1 MAILC
6 INRIESQLFEV
17 MWRNNIIAIVAIT
30 FTVVG
35 ALWGIGNLL
44 STPEESAVKN
54 IEGVLLIA
62 ENDAFNKTNPDI
74 HAKVDTPKKVS
85 ILNKDVRRHDFIVDE
100 LNINT
105 AYLSTEQSFTTAIA
119 SRVPGT
125 FEYYCSLHPD
135 TMRGKIMIEDNG

>member
-1 MAILC
+1 
-6 INRIESQLFEV
+6 
-17 MWRNNIIAIVAIT
+17 MWRNNIIAIVAIS
-30 FTVVG
+30 FIVVG

-44 STPEESAVKN
+44 SAPEESATKN
-54 IEGVLLIA
+54 VEGVLLIA

-74 HAKVDTPKKVS
+74 HAKVDAPKKIT
-85 ILNKDVRRHDFIVDE
+85 ILNKDFRRHDFIVDK

-119 SRVPGT
+119 SRVAGT

-135 TMRGKIMIEDNG
+135 TMRGKIVIEDY

>member
-1 MAILC
+1 
-6 INRIESQLFEV
+6 
-17 MWRNNIIAIVAIT
+17 MWRNNIIAIVAIS

-44 STPEESAVKN
+44 NAPQESAGKN
-54 IEGVLLIA
+54 VEGVLLIA
-62 ENDAFNKTNPDI
+62 ENDAFNKTNPTVY
-74 HAKVDTPKKVS
+74 AKVDIPKKIS

-105 AYLSTEQSFTTAIA
+105 AYLSTQQSFTTAIA

-125 FEYYCSLHPD
+125 FEYYCSLHPN
-135 TMRGKIMIEDNG
+135 TMRGSVVVR

>member
-1 MAILC
+1 
-6 INRIESQLFEV
+6 
-17 MWRNNIIAIVAIT
+17 MWRYNIIAIVAIS

-44 STPEESAVKN
+44 NAPQESAGKN
-54 IEGVLLIA
+54 VEGVLLIA
-62 ENDAFNKTNPDI
+62 ENDAFNKTNPTI
-74 HAKVDTPKKVS
+74 YAKVDTPKKIS

-105 AYLSTEQSFTTAIA
+105 AYLSTQQSFTTAIA

-125 FEYYCSLHPD
+125 FEYYCSLHPN
-135 TMRGKIMIEDNG
+135 TMRGSVVVR

>member
-1 MAILC
+1 
-6 INRIESQLFEV
+6 
-17 MWRNNIIAIVAIT
+17 MWRNNIIAIVAIS
-30 FTVVG
+30 FTIVG

-44 STPEESAVKN
+44 NTPEESAAKN
-54 IEGVLLIA
+54 VEGVLLIA
-62 ENDAFNKTNPDI
+62 ENDIFNKTNPDI
-74 HAKVDTPKKVS
+74 QATVDIPKKIS
-85 ILNKDVRRHDFIVDE
+85 ILNKDFRRHDFIVDG

-135 TMRGKIMIEDNG
+135 TMRGRILIGEN

>member
-1 MAILC
+1 
-6 INRIESQLFEV
+6 
-17 MWRNNIIAIVAIT
+17 MWRNNIIAIVAIS

-44 STPEESAVKN
+44 NAPQESAGKN
-54 IEGVLLIA
+54 VAGVLLIA
-62 ENDAFNKTNPDI
+62 ENDAFNKTNPTI
-74 HAKVDTPKKVS
+74 YAKVDTPKKIS

-105 AYLSTEQSFTTAIA
+105 AYLSTQQSFTTAIA

-125 FEYYCSLHPD
+125 FEYYCSLHPN
-135 TMRGKIMIEDNG
+135 TMRGSVVVR

>member
-1 MAILC
+1 
-6 INRIESQLFEV
+6 
-17 MWRNNIIAIVAIT
+17 MWRNNIIAIVAIS

-44 STPEESAVKN
+44 NAPQESAGKN
-54 IEGVLLIA
+54 VEGVLLIA
-62 ENDAFNKTNPDI
+62 ENDAFNKTNPTI
-74 HAKVDTPKKVS
+74 YAKVDTPKKIS

-105 AYLSTEQSFTTAIA
+105 AYLSTQQSFTTAIA

-125 FEYYCSLHPD
+125 FEYYCSLHPN
-135 TMRGKIMIEDNG
+135 TMRGSVVIR

>member
-1 MAILC
+1 
-6 INRIESQLFEV
+6 
-17 MWRNNIIAIVAIT
+17 MWRNNIIAIVAIS

-44 STPEESAVKN
+44 NAPEESAAKN
-54 IEGVLLIA
+54 VEGVLLIA
-62 ENDAFNKTNPDI
+62 ENDVFNKTNPDI
-74 HAKVDTPKKVS
+74 QATVDIPKKIL
-85 ILNKDVRRHDFIVDE
+85 ILNKDFRRHDFIVDG

-135 TMRGKIMIEDNG
+135 TMRGRILIGEN

>member
-1 MAILC
+1 
-6 INRIESQLFEV
+6 
-17 MWRNNIIAIVAIT
+17 MWRNNVIAIVAIS

-44 STPEESAVKN
+44 SAPEESNVRN
-54 IEGVLLIA
+54 VEGVLLVA
-62 ENDAFNKTNPDI
+62 ENDVFNKTNPDI
-74 HAKVDTPKKVS
+74 HATVDIPKKVS
-85 ILNKDVRRHDFIVDE
+85 ILNKDFRRHDFIVDG

-119 SRVPGT
+119 SRVAGI

-135 TMRGKIMIEDNG
+135 TMRGRIIIHGN

>member
-1 MAILC
+1 
-6 INRIESQLFEV
+6 
-17 MWRNNIIAIVAIT
+17 MWRNNIIAIVAIA

-44 STPEESAVKN
+44 STPEESVIKDV
-54 IEGVLLIA
+54 EGVILIA

-74 HAKVDTPKKVS
+74 HAKIDIPKKIS
-85 ILNKDVRRHDFIVDE
+85 IINKDFRRHDFIVDE

-105 AYLSTEQSFTTAIA
+105 AYLSTEQAFTTAIA
-119 SRVPGT
+119 SKVLGK

-135 TMRGKIMIEDNG
+135 TMRGNIIIEDN

>member
-1 MAILC
+1 
-6 INRIESQLFEV
+6 
-17 MWRNNIIAIVAIT
+17 MWRNNIIAIVAIS

-44 STPEESAVKN
+44 NASEESAAKN
-54 IEGVLLIA
+54 VEGVLLIA
-62 ENDAFNKTNPDI
+62 ENDVFNKTNPDI
-74 HAKVDTPKKVS
+74 QATVDIPKKIS
-85 ILNKDVRRHDFIVDE
+85 ILNKDFRRHDFIVDG

-119 SRVPGT
+119 SRAPGT

-135 TMRGKIMIEDNG
+135 TMRGRILIGEN

>member
-1 MAILC
+1 
-6 INRIESQLFEV
+6 
-17 MWRNNIIAIVAIT
+17 MWRNNIIAIVAIS

-44 STPEESAVKN
+44 NTPQESAGKN
-54 IEGVLLIA
+54 VEGVLLIA
-62 ENDAFNKTNPDI
+62 ENDAFNKTNPTI
-74 HAKVDTPKKVS
+74 YAKVDTPKKIS

-105 AYLSTEQSFTTAIA
+105 AYLSMQQSFTTAIA

-125 FEYYCSLHPD
+125 FEYYCSLHPN
-135 TMRGKIMIEDNG
+135 TMRGSVVVR

>member
-1 MAILC
+1 
-6 INRIESQLFEV
+6 
-17 MWRNNIIAIVAIT
+17 MWRNNIIAIVAIS

-44 STPEESAVKN
+44 NTPEESAGKN
-54 IEGVLLIA
+54 VEGVLLIA
-62 ENDAFNKTNPDI
+62 ENDIFNKTNPDI
-74 HAKVDTPKKVS
+74 QATVDIPKKIS
-85 ILNKDVRRHDFIVDE
+85 ILNKDFRRHDFIVDG

-135 TMRGKIMIEDNG
+135 TMRGRIIIGEN

>member
-1 MAILC
+1 
-6 INRIESQLFEV
+6 
-17 MWRNNIIAIVAIT
+17 MWRNNIIAIVAIS

-44 STPEESAVKN
+44 NAPQESAGKN
-54 IEGVLLIA
+54 VEGVLLIA
-62 ENDAFNKTNPDI
+62 ENDAFNKTNPTI
-74 HAKVDTPKKVS
+74 YAKVDIPKKIS

-105 AYLSTEQSFTTAIA
+105 AYLSTQQSFTTAIA

-125 FEYYCSLHPD
+125 FEYYCSLHPN
-135 TMRGKIMIEDNG
+135 TMRGSVVVR

>member
-1 MAILC
+1 
-6 INRIESQLFEV
+6 
-17 MWRNNIIAIVAIT
+17 MWRNNIIAIVAIS

-44 STPEESAVKN
+44 NAPQESAGKN
-54 IEGVLLIA
+54 VAGVLLIA
-62 ENDAFNKTNPDI
+62 ENDAFNKTNPTI
-74 HAKVDTPKKVS
+74 YAKVDTPKKIS

-105 AYLSTEQSFTTAIA
+105 AYLSTQQSFTTAIA

-125 FEYYCSLHPD
+125 FEYYCSLHPN
-135 TMRGKIMIEDNG
+135 TMRGIVIVR

>member
-1 MAILC
+1 
-6 INRIESQLFEV
+6 
-17 MWRNNIIAIVAIT
+17 MWRNNIIAIVAIS

-44 STPEESAVKN
+44 NAPQESAGKN
-54 IEGVLLIA
+54 VEGVLIIA
-62 ENDAFNKTNPDI
+62 ENDAFNKTNPTI
-74 HAKVDTPKKVS
+74 YAKVDIPKKIS

-105 AYLSTEQSFTTAIA
+105 AYLSTQQSFTTAIA

-125 FEYYCSLHPD
+125 FEYYCSLHPN
-135 TMRGKIMIEDNG
+135 TMRGSVVVR

>member
-1 MAILC
+1 
-6 INRIESQLFEV
+6 
-17 MWRNNIIAIVAIT
+17 MWRNNIIAIVAIS

-44 STPEESAVKN
+44 NAPEESTAKN
-54 IEGVLLIA
+54 VEGVLLIA
-62 ENDAFNKTNPDI
+62 ANDVFNKTNPDI
-74 HAKVDTPKKVS
+74 QATVDIPKKIT
-85 ILNKDVRRHDFIVDE
+85 ILNKDFRRHDFIVDG

-119 SRVPGT
+119 SRAPGT

-135 TMRGKIMIEDNG
+135 TMRGRILIREN

>member
-1 MAILC
+1 
-6 INRIESQLFEV
+6 
-17 MWRNNIIAIVAIT
+17 MWRNNIIAIVAIS

-44 STPEESAVKN
+44 NAPQESAGKN
-54 IEGVLLIA
+54 VEGVLIIA
-62 ENDAFNKTNPDI
+62 ENDAFNKTNPTI
-74 HAKVDTPKKVS
+74 YAKVDTPKKIS

-105 AYLSTEQSFTTAIA
+105 AYLSTQQSFTTAIA

-125 FEYYCSLHPD
+125 FEYYCSLHPN
-135 TMRGKIMIEDNG
+135 TMRGSVVVR

>member
-1 MAILC
+1 
-6 INRIESQLFEV
+6 
-17 MWRNNIIAIVAIT
+17 MWRNNIIAIVAIS

-44 STPEESAVKN
+44 NAPQESAGKN
-54 IEGVLLIA
+54 VEGVLLIA
-62 ENDAFNKTNPDI
+62 ENDAFNKTNPTI
-74 HAKVDTPKKVS
+74 YAKVDIPKKIS

-105 AYLSTEQSFTTAIA
+105 AYLSMQQSFTTAIA

-125 FEYYCSLHPD
+125 FEYYCSLHPN
-135 TMRGKIMIEDNG
+135 TMRGSVVIR

>member
-44 STPEESAVKN
+44 STLEESAVKN

-135 TMRGKIMIEDNG
+135 TMRGKILIEENG

>member
-135 TMRGKIMIEDNG
+135 TMRGKILIEENR

>member
-1 MAILC
+1 
-6 INRIESQLFEV
+6 
-17 MWRNNIIAIVAIT
+17 MWRNNIIAIVAIS

-44 STPEESAVKN
+44 NAPQESAGKN
-54 IEGVLLIA
+54 VEGVLLIA
-62 ENDAFNKTNPDI
+62 ENDAFNKTNPTI
-74 HAKVDTPKKVS
+74 YAKVDTPKKIS

-105 AYLSTEQSFTTAIA
+105 AYLSTQQSFTTAIA

-125 FEYYCSLHPD
+125 FEYYCSLHPN
-135 TMRGKIMIEDNG
+135 TMRGGVVVR

>member
-1 MAILC
+1 
-6 INRIESQLFEV
+6 
-17 MWRNNIIAIVAIT
+17 MWRNNIIAIVAIS

-44 STPEESAVKN
+44 NAPQESAGKN
-54 IEGVLLIA
+54 VEGVLLIA
-62 ENDAFNKTNPDI
+62 ENDAFNKTNPTI
-74 HAKVDTPKKVS
+74 YAKVDTPKKIS

-105 AYLSTEQSFTTAIA
+105 AYLSMQQSFTTAIA

-125 FEYYCSLHPD
+125 FEYYCSLHPN
-135 TMRGKIMIEDNG
+135 TMRGIVIVR

>member
-1 MAILC
+1 
-6 INRIESQLFEV
+6 
-17 MWRNNIIAIVAIT
+17 MWRNNIIAIVAIS

-44 STPEESAVKN
+44 NAPQESAGKN
-54 IEGVLLIA
+54 VEDVLLIA
-62 ENDAFNKTNPDI
+62 ENDAFNKTNPTI
-74 HAKVDTPKKVS
+74 YAKVDTPKKIS

-105 AYLSTEQSFTTAIA
+105 AYLSTQQSFTTAIA

-125 FEYYCSLHPD
+125 FVYYCSLHPN
-135 TMRGKIMIEDNG
+135 TMRGSVVVR

>member
-1 MAILC
+1 
-6 INRIESQLFEV
+6 
-17 MWRNNIIAIVAIT
+17 MWRNNIIAIVAIS

-44 STPEESAVKN
+44 NAPQESAGKN
-54 IEGVLLIA
+54 VEGVLLIA
-62 ENDAFNKTNPDI
+62 ENDAFNKTNPI
-74 HAKVDTPKKVS
+74 IYAKVDTPKKIS

-105 AYLSTEQSFTTAIA
+105 AYLSMQQSFTTAIA

-125 FEYYCSLHPD
+125 FEYYCSLHPN
-135 TMRGKIMIEDNG
+135 TMRGSVVVR

>member
-1 MAILC
+1 
-6 INRIESQLFEV
+6 
-17 MWRNNIIAIVAIT
+17 MWRNNIIAIVAIS

-44 STPEESAVKN
+44 NAPQESAGKN
-54 IEGVLLIA
+54 VEGVLLIA
-62 ENDAFNKTNPDI
+62 ENDAFNKTNPTI
-74 HAKVDTPKKVS
+74 YAKVDTPKKVS

-105 AYLSTEQSFTTAIA
+105 AYLSMQQSFTTAIA

-125 FEYYCSLHPD
+125 FEYYCSLHPN
-135 TMRGKIMIEDNG
+135 TMRGSVVVI

>member
-1 MAILC
+1 
-6 INRIESQLFEV
+6 
-17 MWRNNIIAIVAIT
+17 MWRNNIIAIVAIS

-44 STPEESAVKN
+44 NAPEESGAKN
-54 IEGVLLIA
+54 VEGVLLIA
-62 ENDAFNKTNPDI
+62 ENDVFNKTNPDI
-74 HAKVDTPKKVS
+74 QATVDIPKKIS
-85 ILNKDVRRHDFIVDE
+85 ILNKDFRRHDFIVDG

-135 TMRGKIMIEDNG
+135 TMRGRILIGEN

>member
-1 MAILC
+1 
-6 INRIESQLFEV
+6 
-17 MWRNNIIAIVAIT
+17 MWRNNIIAIVAIA

-44 STPEESAVKN
+44 STPEESVIKDVG
-54 IEGVLLIA
+54 GVILIA

-74 HAKVDTPKKVS
+74 HAKIDIPKKIS
-85 ILNKDVRRHDFIVDE
+85 IINKDFRRHDFIVDE

-105 AYLSTEQSFTTAIA
+105 AYLSTEQAFTTAIA
-119 SRVPGT
+119 SKVPGK

-135 TMRGKIMIEDNG
+135 TMRGNIIIEDN

>member
-1 MAILC
+1 
-6 INRIESQLFEV
+6 
-17 MWRNNIIAIVAIT
+17 MWRNNIIAIVAIS

-44 STPEESAVKN
+44 NPPEESAAKN
-54 IEGVLLIA
+54 VEGVLLIA

-74 HAKVDTPKKVS
+74 HATIDIPKKIS
-85 ILNKDVRRHDFIVDE
+85 ILNKDFRRHDFIVDG

-119 SRVPGT
+119 SRAPGT

-135 TMRGKIMIEDNG
+135 TMRGKILIGEN